1 MLKPSFIALCMVALS
16 PLVLSCSSTSYKEDI
31 LCPTVRIEKAT
42 ASATYFKEG
51 KSKGLIDKVFS
62 VKIMGYKGTCS
73 YDKDHPSTVN
83 MSINVEFEA
92 ELGAAAMSREQS
104 AKYFVAIPEFYPAAF
119 AKQVFPVRFAF
130 PERYDR
136 IDYRDEEV
144 NISIPIPEGK
154 TATDYTVYI
163 GMQLD
168 KDMLKYNRT
177 LK

>member
-1 MLKPSFIALCMVALS
+1 MSKPSLLTLCILTLS
-16 PLVLSCSSTSYKEDI
+16 PLMLSCSSAYKEDI
-31 LCPTVRIEKAT
+31 LCPTVHIEKAT
-42 ASATYFKEG
+42 AGATYFKEG
-51 KSKGLIDKVFS
+51 KGRGLVDKVFS

-83 MSINVEFEA
+83 MTLNVEFET
-92 ELGAAAMSREQS
+92 ELGPAATSRKQNAE
-104 AKYFVAIPEFYPAAF
+104 YFVAIPEFYPAAF
-119 AKQVFPVRFAF
+119 AKQVFPLRFTF
-130 PERYDR
+130 PEGYDR

>member
-92 ELGAAAMSREQS
+92 ELGAAATSREQS

>member
-1 MLKPSFIALCMVALS
+1 MTKPYFSALCILMLS
-16 PLVLSCSSTSYKEDI
+16 PLALSCSSSYKEDI
-31 LCPTVRIEKAT
+31 LCPMVHIEKAT
-42 ASATYFKEG
+42 AGATYFKDG
-51 KSKGLIDKVFS
+51 KGKGLVDKVFA
-62 VKIMGYKGTCS
+62 VKITGYKGTCS

-83 MSINVEFEA
+83 MSLNVEFEA
-92 ELGAAAMSREQS
+92 ELGAAATSRKQS
-104 AKYFVAIPEFYPAAF
+104 ARYFIAIPEFYPAAF
-119 AKQVFPVRFAF
+119 AKQVFPLNFTF

-144 NISIPIPEGK
+144 NISIPIPEDK
-154 TATDYTVYI
+154 SAMDYTIYV